1 MPCSSHSLDAHY
13 GSVKG
18 LTAVECEFPVKGTQ
32 GLALNSASPHVE
44 YHQANFSMVER

>member
-13 GSVKG
+13 GSLKG

-32 GLALNSASPHVE
+32 GLAQNSASPQVE
-44 YHQANFSMVER
+44 YHQANF

>member
-13 GSVKG
+13 GSFKG

-44 YHQANFSMVER
+44 YHQANF